1 MWKPESYDFMPIY
14 VFIKR
19 CTVNSPHH
27 HYGFWTG
34 IALWGV
40 FSEPT
45 QENPPRCTSH
55 TSDAEQTNSVLWQN
69 SSKLRSIIKAS
80 IMLISNTD
88 RLFSSKVTSKT
99 TWNFLYNL
107 KSLKHSETWQKYIS
121 NKQLY
126 EKLLTDSG
134 IKKIMLHQS
143 AL

>member
-1 MWKPESYDFMPIY
+1 MYYFLCHDEFCVQWTPPPTIM
-14 VFIKR
+14 
-19 CTVNSPHH
+19 
-27 HYGFWTG
+27 GFWTG

-45 QENPPRCTSH
+45 EEHPPRCTYN
-55 TSDAEQTNSVLWQN
+55 TSDTEQPKSVLWQN
-69 SSKLRSIIKAS
+69 SSKLRSIIKTS

-88 RLFSSKVTSKT
+88 RLFSIKVTNKT
-99 TWNFLYNL
+99 TRNFLYNL

-121 NKQLY
+121 NRQLY

-134 IKKIMLHQS
+134 IKNIMLHQS